1 MAEDIRLAKGEDVD
15 AIKSEL
21 AKKVNTAT
29 LESEGYLKR
38 KIMSKLPADETNE
51 RTIYIIPEGTA
62 FAEYIYIDG
71 KSICLG
77 KSDIVDTVNNL
88 LKRVEALEN
97 K

>member
-1 MAEDIRLAKGEDVD
+1 MAKGEEVD

-38 KIMSKLPADETNE
+38 KIMGKLPADETNE

-71 KSICLG
+71 KPICLG